1 MKREIAFIAS
11 MIILGIVFGMGTVAI
26 VGAIAVPSSIGVI
39 LTQAEKADYE
49 LMSLRFDWVA
59 NNPYVILYIVIV
71 FVVTACILLLANLN
85 PNFKNKYKGKTAKLK
100 LSAVL
105 LCSLV
110 CFLFLLIPPTSFYF
124 SIYSAPPPLDN
135 TTAFVFFFLGMGLL
149 WFIAGETGWAGDF
162 SSWKMGVQG
171 KGAKPFLSFILG
183 GIIGIAAFGLYYLF
197 KWSFYK
203 YKFLVLEV
211 LGESGEVS
219 YPGFKLL
226 VYELMFMSS
235 VCLGILSGFV
245 TSLSPTHKTAA
256 QRLTRLIF
264 PAILLAILI
273 PVILITYNN
282 AVTKYDLGKKSL
294 AEAVGV
300 PEKASLSK
308 TIVLFLP
315 DRAVLQEWPMQ
326 TKGSSFIGTYAI
338 ELSYENIKKVE
349 DYIAGHKDGSV
360 YNYVARD
367 ALMRGYS
374 GLWDVKNEVE
384 QLFKNSK
391 EILMFRLILISQLRY
406 LPVTQDNLN
415 YLKYFS
421 DEGKWYI
428 GSRYALRI
436 AEAFMHF
443 GMVDEAKAWAE
454 KAKAKGEDVS
464 KITFL
469 NDRVLTDGKIT
480 GSIKVN
486 GKPPA
491 NTKVA
496 LLRYTEGF
504 AKIDDASLPNRLIDV
519 RELDSSGKFAFDT
532 LGKGNYT
539 LAIMT
544 DKETIPYDLPKD
556 KLNVNT
562 YSTVIR
568 LGADNPVLN
577 LGDINIVIV
586 K

>member
-1 MKREIAFIAS
+1 MKKEITFIAS
-11 MIILGIVFGMGTVAI
+11 MIILGIAFSIWAVAI
-26 VGAIAVPSSIGVI
+26 HVAILAPIEYLI
-39 LTQAEKADYE
+39 MTQAEKADYE
-49 LMSLRFDWVA
+49 LMSLRFDWIE
-59 NNPYVILYIVIV
+59 NNLEVIYGIVILFI
-71 FVVTACILLLANLN
+71 VTACILLLANLN

-110 CFLFLLIPPTSFYF
+110 CFLFLLIPPTSFY
-124 SIYSAPPPLDN
+124 SSMYSAPQPLDN
-135 TTAFVFFFLGMGLL
+135 TTAFVFFFFGMGLL

-171 KGAKPFLSFILG
+171 KKAKPFLSFILG
-183 GIIGIAAFGLYYLF
+183 GITGIAAFGLYYLF

-203 YKFLVLEV
+203 YSWLVLEV
-211 LGESGEVS
+211 LGESSEVS
-219 YPGFKLL
+219 YPVFKLL
-226 VYELMFMSS
+226 AYELMFTSS
-235 VCLGILSGFV
+235 VSLGILSGFAI
-245 TSLSPTHKTAA
+245 SLSPTYKTAA

-308 TIVLFLP
+308 AIVLFLP

-326 TKGSSFIGTYAI
+326 TKGSSFFGTYAI
-338 ELSYENIKKVE
+338 ELSYENLKKVE
-349 DYIAGHKDGSV
+349 DYIAEHKNGSV

-367 ALMRGYS
+367 ALIRGYF
-374 GLWDVKNEVE
+374 GLWDVKNAVE
-384 QLFKNSK
+384 QLFKNSE
-391 EILMFRLILISQLRY
+391 EINFFRLILISELRY
-406 LPVTQDNLN
+406 LPVTQGNLN
-415 YLKYFS
+415 CLKSFS

-428 GSRYALRI
+428 GSRVMLMI

-443 GMVDEAKAWAE
+443 GLVDEAKAWVE

-469 NDRVLTDGKIT
+469 NDRSLTDGKIT
-480 GSIKVN
+480 GLIKVN

-491 NTKVA
+491 NTKIA

-504 AKIDDASLPNRLIDV
+504 AKIVDGSFPNRLIDA
-519 RELDSSGKFAFDT
+519 RELDSSGKFAFDK

-562 YSTVIR
+562 YSAGMR
-568 LGADNPVLN
+568 LGADNPVVN